1 MFFILNLKKTLTFII
16 FLIVQ
21 NVSFAQSNDF
31 LLKRSQQLIINE
43 NYLEADSILKEII
56 NTIDTIP
63 SELTFLFGKNSF
75 HLNKFK
81 QSINWLNK
89 YIELKGM
96 QGVFSEEA
104 IKYLELS
111 NTKNIVAK
119 KKDTKNVIIELFS
132 YRYIEC
138 PNKFKLCPICKG
150 SSVMITETNIGKIY
164 KTCPFSDDKGFL
176 TCDQYNDFLRG
187 KLLPKKNIN

>member
-1 MFFILNLKKTLTFII
+1 LFFILNLKKTLTFII

>member
-1 MFFILNLKKTLTFII
+1 MKKTLIFSIFFILQNLG
-16 FLIVQ
+16 
-21 NVSFAQSNDF
+21 FAQSNDF
-31 LLKRSQQLIINE
+31 LLKKSQQLIINE
-43 NYLEADSILKEII
+43 NYLEADSILKEVI
-56 NTIDTIP
+56 NNVDSIS

-96 QGVFSEEA
+96 LGLYSEEA
-104 IKYLELS
+104 IKYLELA
-111 NTKNIVAK
+111 NTKNIIDK
-119 KKDTKNVIIELFS
+119 REDTKNVIIELFS

-164 KTCPFSDDKGFL
+164 KTCPFSNEKGFL
-176 TCDQYNDFLRG
+176 TCDEYNDFLRG
-187 KLLPKKNIN
+187 KLLPKKHY

>member
-1 MFFILNLKKTLTFII
+1 MKKALILSII
-16 FLIVQ
+16 LIVQ
-21 NVSFAQSNDF
+21 NSGFAQSNDF
-31 LLKRSQQLIINE
+31 LLNKSQQLIINE
-43 NYLEADSILKEII
+43 NYLEADSILKEVI
-56 NTIDTIP
+56 NNVDSIS

-89 YIELKGM
+89 YIELKGLL
-96 QGVFSEEA
+96 GIYSEET
-104 IKYLELS
+104 IKYLELA
-111 NTKNIVAK
+111 NTKNIIDRRE
-119 KKDTKNVIIELFS
+119 DTKNVIIELFS

-176 TCDQYNDFLRG
+176 TCDEYNDFLRG
-187 KLLPKKNIN
+187 KLLPKKNTIK